1 MRYVILLISLILSLC
16 VYGQKSCKIAGV
28 VKDVNNRNL
37 QGATIRLLSVPD
49 STFIIG
55 TQTDASGM
63 FSLDVSIPNFIMEIK
78 LLGFRTLLKQF
89 KIDMAQ
95 VNQHVGEI
103 LLDEQSYA
111 LKEVSITGSA
121 PAIITKGD
129 TIEYNTSIYS
139 LPEYASVRDLLKI
152 LPNVTVSNSGIIMVQ
167 GKEVKKILVD
177 GREFFSG
184 DPELASK
191 ALPSKIVNKVQVVD
205 RASVSARL
213 SGFDNEKKETIINLE
228 VKKEMKTAVMANANV
243 GGGLDIENKD
253 VKYENNAYINLMRDK
268 CNFTL
273 FMQNNNTNNGMEG
286 SADGIL
292 KTGQI
297 GLNISNDYSDKIK
310 LYSDIIYDSKEN
322 DIDNKTSSRNI
333 LGVDDFLYDNSR
345 SFSVDKP
352 KSLNVNS
359 RFEWKPNDKNTLFIK
374 VTGLYNTGKR
384 ERTEKFESLNNA
396 LDTLYNG
403 KSDIYSKNRGYN
415 LGLSVDYAHNFVKK
429 KGRIFSLSF
438 IGDINKNRITDKSV
452 WHQYLF
458 ENKILEKDSLLNQS
472 INNRNRNRKLVLS
485 LSYVEPISK
494 RSLVQLLYK
503 FQESSY
509 SQDRITYDMS
519 MLSPEEYIEVIN
531 GSQSISSRQ
540 NTKEQWF
547 TLNFKSSVK
556 KMTYILGANMILNN
570 TTNKIHEP
578 YSTSSGELTPN
589 SAKLNTI
596 LYSPTF
602 NFKYAFTDKK
612 ILKLDYQGLMTPP
625 SPTQTQDYV
634 DSSNPT
640 NNVKGNPN
648 LKPQFSNKIVAS
660 YSGSNPK
667 KQIYYSLSILSQF
680 IVNDIRPVTDIDI
693 SSGIKTTTYK
703 NFKGNWNVG
712 VNSVFNLPLV
722 NKDYKVGNSLSFFV
736 DKRNSEFNNLHRTMK
751 RFTFDE
757 RPHIRYYKENFDFKV
772 EGIFS
777 YTNAKSNV
785 HEQENIETYDWGSSL
800 DVSVALPYKIRLGTT
815 LRWVNKKGYGAG
827 YNYSETILNGMLSKR
842 IFSSPRYG
850 EGMIKFAINDI
861 LQNRRNSSLII
872 GDNYYQSNASRTLG
886 CYFIGSIIYNFNF
899 FPNAR

>member
-1 MRYVILLISLILSLC
+1 MRYVILLISLIVS
-16 VYGQKSCKIAGV
+16 VSIYAQKPCNMVGV
-28 VKDVNNRNL
+28 VKDINNRNL
-37 QGATIRLLSVPD
+37 QGATVRLLSVPD

-55 TQTDASGM
+55 TQTDASGL
-63 FSLDVSIPNFIMEIK
+63 FSLNVTIPNFIMEVK

-89 KIDMAQ
+89 KIDISQ
-95 VNQHVGEI
+95 SNQNIGEI
-103 LLDEQSYA
+103 ILEEQAFA
-111 LKEVSITGSA
+111 LNEVAITGNA
-121 PAIITKGD
+121 PVIITKGD

-205 RASVSARL
+205 RSSVSARL

-243 GGGLDIENKD
+243 GGGLDLENKEM
-253 VKYENNAYINLMRDK
+253 KYENNAYINLMRDK
-268 CNFTL
+268 SNFTL

-286 SADGIL
+286 ATDGIL

-310 LYSDIIYDSKEN
+310 VYSDIIYDSKEN
-322 DIDNKTSSRNI
+322 NIDNKTDSRSI
-333 LGVDDFLYDNSR
+333 LGTDEFLYDNSR
-345 SFSVDKP
+345 RLSINKP

-359 RFEWKPNDKNTLFIK
+359 RFEWKPNDKNTLFVK
-374 VTGLYNTGKR
+374 VAGIYNTGK
-384 ERTEKFESLNNA
+384 ENQTEVFESLNNI

-403 KSDIYSKNRGYN
+403 NSSIYSKSRGYN
-415 LGLSVDYAHNFVKK
+415 LEMAVDYAYNFKKK

-438 IGDINKNRITDKSV
+438 EGNISKNRITDKSL
-452 WHQYLF
+452 WHQFLF
-458 ENKILEKDSLLNQS
+458 ESNILKKDSLLNQS
-472 INNRNRNRKLVLS
+472 INNISKNRKLLLS

-494 RSLVQLLYK
+494 RSLIQLLYK

-509 SQDRITYDMS
+509 NQDRITYDMS
-519 MLSPEEYIEVIN
+519 ILSPEEFIEVIN
-531 GSQSISSRQ
+531 GSQSVSSRQ
-540 NTKEQWF
+540 NTMEQWF

-556 KMTYILGANMILNN
+556 KISYIFGANMILNN

-578 YSTSSGELTPN
+578 YSTSSGDLSHS

-596 LYSPTF
+596 LYSPTL

-625 SPTQTQDYV
+625 SPTQSQDYV
-634 DSSNPT
+634 NSSNPT

-648 LKPQFSNKIVAS
+648 LKPQFSNKIVVS

-667 KQIYYSLSILSQF
+667 KQTYYSLSILSQF
-680 IVNDIRPVTDIDI
+680 IVNDIRSITDIDI
-693 SSGIKTTTYK
+693 NSGIKTTTYK

-712 VNSVFNLPLV
+712 LNSVFNIPLA
-722 NKDYKVGNSLSFFV
+722 NKDYKIGNSLNLYI
-736 DKRNSEFNNLHRTMK
+736 DKRNSEFNNLRRAMK

-757 RPHIRYYKENFDFKV
+757 RPHIRYYKENFNFKI
-772 EGIFS
+772 EGLFS
-777 YTNAKSNV
+777 YANAKSNV
-785 HEQENIETYDWGSSL
+785 HEQSNIETYDWGGSL

-815 LRWVNKKGYGAG
+815 LHWVNKKGYGAG
-827 YNYSETILNGMLSKR
+827 FNYSETILNGILSKR

-872 GDNYYQSNASRTLG
+872 GDNYYQSNTSRTLG